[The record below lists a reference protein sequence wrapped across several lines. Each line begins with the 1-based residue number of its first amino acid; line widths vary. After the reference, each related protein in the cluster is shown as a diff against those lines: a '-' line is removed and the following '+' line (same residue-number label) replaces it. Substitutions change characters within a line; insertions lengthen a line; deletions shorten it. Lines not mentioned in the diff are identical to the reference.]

1 MKMLLRLIVTL
12 LFGGAASA
20 TAQEVSKITP
30 YETVIKQTLDTMDT
44 LTKSLKSI
52 RDENTAKSAKAELGK
67 AAEQWQ
73 AVQKK
78 SAELPPPSKEEKDRL
93 AKLYKTKLE
102 EAQKNLFGEAAR
114 VRNISGGPD
123 VLLAISSILDK
134 KAKK

>member
-1 MKMLLRLIVTL
+1 MPMRLSLIVTL
-12 LFGGAASA
+12 LFGGAVAVP
-20 TAQEVSKITP
+20 AQDLDKSTT
-30 YETVIKQTLDTMDT
+30 YEKVIKQTLDTMDT
-44 LTKSLKSI
+44 LTKTLKSI
-52 RDENTAKSAKAELGK
+52 RDEGSAKSAKLEVAK

-73 AVQKK
+73 SVQKK

-93 AKLYKTKLE
+93 AKLYKMKLE